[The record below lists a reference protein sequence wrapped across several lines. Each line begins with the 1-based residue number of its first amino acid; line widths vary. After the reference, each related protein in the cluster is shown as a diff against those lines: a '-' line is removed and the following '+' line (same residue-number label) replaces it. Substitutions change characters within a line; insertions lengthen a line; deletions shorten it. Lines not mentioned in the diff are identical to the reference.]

1 MKKFNKVLLCTTV
14 FLMLGGG
21 ITSFAG
27 EWKSDS
33 IGYWY
38 EKEDGN
44 YIVSDWFMDDGKYY
58 YFNGD
63 GYMMSNAWIGNYYVG
78 EDGAML
84 TNTITPD
91 GYQVDENGAW
101 IPENSDSRPMA
112 PYCNVISNPLF
123 YGGAQD
129 YLGEDGIFVFWGE
142 QSNWTDYGSYYGLG
156 GQELYFYKTY
166 NTQKEAKQCRYYR
179 TAYGGG
185 KINKLPNGKYAVCDS
200 LGDYEVVTT
209 YAGSIYFDK
218 NTTISYYD
226 YVDSTQRNSRTYTCT
241 LEE

>member
-1 MKKFNKVLLCTTV
+1 MKIFNKVLLCTTV

-101 IPENSDSRPMA
+101 IPENSDSRPMEGPTTMFA
-112 PYCNVISNPLF
+112 KTESSSF
-123 YGGAQD
+123 
-129 YLGEDGIFVFWGE
+129 GENNQIGRI
-142 QSNWTDYGSYYGLG
+142 T
-156 GQELYFYKTY
+156 
-166 NTQKEAKQCRYYR
+166 EAIM
-179 TAYGGG
+179 A
-185 KINKLPNGKYAVCDS
+185 
-200 LGDYEVVTT
+200 
-209 YAGSIYFDK
+209 
-218 NTTISYYD
+218 
-226 YVDSTQRNSRTYTCT
+226 
-241 LEE
+241 